1 MMREKKELDAHAAKE
16 KALRLLE
23 FRAHSQKELCEKLI
37 RAGAK
42 KEDLPP
48 IIDFLKEY
56 GFLNDGEYAK
66 RLARDLQ
73 NIKKFG
79 RRRIVQ
85 ELKSRGIDGED
96 LDGALAELS
105 DAEEDA
111 LLPLV
116 RKKLGGNFEKKNI
129 DKTYRCFMYRG
140 YDFGDIKRCIDT
152 ITAEEQS
159 AF

>member
-1 MMREKKELDAHAAKE
+1 MMREKKELDARAARE

-23 FRAHSQKELCEKLI
+23 FRAYSEKELCEKLI

-48 IIDFLKEY
+48 ITAFLKEY

-73 NIKKFG
+73 NVKKLG
-79 RRRIVQ
+79 KRRIAQ
-85 ELKSRGIDGED
+85 ELKSRGIDGDD
-96 LDGALAELS
+96 LQSALAELS
-105 DAEEDA
+105 DESEDA
-111 LLPLV
+111 LMPLV

-129 DKTYRCFMYRG
+129 DRAYRYFMYRG
-140 YDFGDIKRCIDT
+140 YDFGDIKRCVDAV
-152 ITAEEQS
+152 TAEE
-159 AF
+159 

>member
-1 MMREKKELDAHAAKE
+1 MMREKKELDARAAKE

-23 FRAHSQKELCEKLI
+23 FRAHSEKELCEKLI

-48 IIDFLKEY
+48 ITAFLMEY

-73 NIKKFG
+73 NVKKLG
-79 RRRIVQ
+79 KRRIAQ
-85 ELKSRGIDGED
+85 ELKSRGIDGDD
-96 LDGALAELS
+96 LDSALAELS
-105 DAEEDA
+105 DESEDA
-111 LLPLV
+111 LMPLV

-129 DKTYRCFMYRG
+129 DRAYRYFMYRG
-140 YDFGDIKRCIDT
+140 YDFGDIKRCVDAV
-152 ITAEEQS
+152 TAEE
-159 AF
+159 

>member
-23 FRAHSQKELCEKLI
+23 FRAHSEKELCEKLI

-66 RLARDLQ
+66 RLARDMQ

-79 RRRIVQ
+79 RRRILQ
-85 ELKSRGIDGED
+85 ELKSRGIDGEE

-105 DAEEDA
+105 DDEDDA

-129 DKTYRCFMYRG
+129 DKAYRYFMYRG
-140 YDFGDIKRCIDT
+140 YDFGDIKHCIDI
-152 ITAEEQS
+152 ITAEEQT